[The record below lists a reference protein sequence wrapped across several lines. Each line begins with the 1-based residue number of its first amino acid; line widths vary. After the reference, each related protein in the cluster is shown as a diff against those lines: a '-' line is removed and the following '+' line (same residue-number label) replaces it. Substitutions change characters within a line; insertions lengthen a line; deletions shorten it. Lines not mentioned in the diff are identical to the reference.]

1 MSKVNVYHYPQ
12 RSFTPSPTLKSP
24 QKTASYE
31 LNRAIP
37 ASSETY
43 RSNHIRNSSDG
54 GDLLHYLR
62 QPSENEKI
70 LRAETL
76 LKEIYNK
83 EEKVY
88 SPEKSSSKSNSP
100 NRAATQPP
108 FATFQ
113 EFKEDP
119 IDINKLYEQV
129 KTKASYQGSKFNNPV
144 SKSYDNG
151 QMIIYSKSLPKS
163 FDPIRGITKN
173 YIIDRTTLR
182 SEFELKN
189 DSSPIRDKQMKRG
202 LFNPITG
209 KSENFTNRSFTY
221 GEGGSS
227 PVKALSSMRFNNV
240 SKTIP
245 KPFAS
250 FQNGSRNAGFDSNSI
265 IKLLNGRKVL
275 KGMGY
280 QQSNVF

>member
-12 RSFTPSPTLKSP
+12 RSFTPSPTLNSP
-24 QKTASYE
+24 QKTTPYK
-31 LNRAIP
+31 LNCATPVPEKII
-37 ASSETY
+37 T
-43 RSNHIRNSSDG
+43 RNSSDG

-88 SPEKSSSKSNSP
+88 SPEKSSSKSASP
-100 NRAATQPP
+100 SRAATQPP

-113 EFKEDP
+113 EFKEDL

-129 KTKASYQGSKFNNPV
+129 KTRASYQRSKFDNPV

-151 QMIIYSKSLPKS
+151 QTVIYSKSLPKDKS

-189 DSSPIRDKQMKRG
+189 YSSPIRDKQMKRG
-202 LFNPITG
+202 PINPITG
-209 KSENFTNRSFTY
+209 KPENFTNRSFTY

-227 PVKALSSMRFNNV
+227 PAKAVSSMRFNNV
-240 SKTIP
+240 SKIIP

-250 FQNGSRNAGFDSNSI
+250 FQNSSRNVGFDSNSI